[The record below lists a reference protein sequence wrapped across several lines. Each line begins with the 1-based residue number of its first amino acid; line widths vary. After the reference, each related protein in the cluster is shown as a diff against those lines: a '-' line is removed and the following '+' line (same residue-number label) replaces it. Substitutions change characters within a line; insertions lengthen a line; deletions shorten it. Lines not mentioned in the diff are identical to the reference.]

1 MARVNDALAA
11 MGENTLSG
19 MKLLKGVL
27 NSKDTPLDVRI
38 QCAGLLIKH
47 EAPAI
52 EEHKYVVHMPTELPG
67 ETQEQKLA
75 VWWALH
81 SGVENDDHEWTAA
94 CRRVLELAVTKQK
107 PETLSSYDQ
116 IISH

>member
-1 MARVNDALAA
+1 MQRVNEALAA
-11 MGENTLSG
+11 LGDDTLNG
-19 MKLLKGVL
+19 MKLLSEVL
-27 NSKDTPLDVRI
+27 KHPDTPLDVKI
-38 QCAGLLIKH
+38 QCAGLLTKH
-47 EAPAI
+47 ESLTQA
-52 EEHKYVVHMPTELPG
+52 EHSYVVHMPPTLPG

-81 SGVENDDHEWTAA
+81 SGVENDDPEWTAA
-94 CRRVLELAVTKQK
+94 CKRVLELAVTKQK